1 MPMKTRLYNFNKWW
15 FTGFTQAD
23 GGFVVN
29 FDSRKQGNLP
39 YYPRPSFVVTQNI
52 REEQMMIEL
61 HKYLGVGKLYYS
73 RNEISIVVRSL
84 DDITNTIIPHF
95 DNHPLRGHKLN
106 SYLVFKEVVVMM
118 NNGKHLS
125 PEGFLQILE
134 LCYFTN
140 HTTQRTLETKQ
151 AILEK
156 IQNKFG
162 FVQFEPIIESTLNK
176 PNSSPI
182 NTDYMVGLV
191 DGDGS
196 FNFGFKSTRRR
207 IVPNF
212 TIVQGIEDRSVLE
225 DVQSYLNCGK
235 VYDLQS
241 QTSRYQV
248 ENVTDLVE
256 KVLPEFKEN
265 VFNTAKKDYFN
276 NVVEAWLILANQGIK
291 EDKDF
296 IKVVELV
303 YNMNL
308 DGKSRKQSKEDY
320 LKQFVK
326 DSFSPLY
333 GIRIFL

>member
-1 MPMKTRLYNFNKWW
+1 MANRFY
-15 FTGFTQAD
+15 D

-29 FDSRKQGNLP
+29 FDARKQGNLP
-39 YYPRPSFVVTQNI
+39 YYPRPSFVLTQNI

-61 HKYLGVGKLYYS
+61 HGVGKLYYS
-73 RNEISIVVRSL
+73 RNEINIVVRSQ
-84 DDITNTIIPHF
+84 DDITNVIIPHF
-95 DNHPLRGHKLN
+95 DNYSLRGHKLS
-106 SYLVFKEVVVMM
+106 SYFLFKEVVLMM

-125 PEGFLQILE
+125 PFLQILE

-140 HTTQRTLETKQ
+140 HTTRRTLDTKK
-151 AILEK
+151 AILDK
-156 IQNKFG
+156 IYNKFG
-162 FVQFEPIIESTLNK
+162 FVQFEPIIESNLSK
-176 PNSSPI
+176 PNSNPI
-182 NTDYMVGLV
+182 NNDYMVGLV

-212 TIVQGIEDRSVLE
+212 TIVQGVEDRSVLE
-225 DVQSYLNCGK
+225 DVQSYLDCGK

-265 VFNTAKKDYFN
+265 KFNTTKKDYFN

-291 EDKDF
+291 EDNDLM
-296 IKVVELV
+296 KVVELV

-308 DGKSRKQSKEDY
+308 DGKSRKQSKEEY
-320 LKQFVK
+320 LKKFVK
-326 DSFSPLY
+326 DITPL
-333 GIRIFL
+333 L

>member
-1 MPMKTRLYNFNKWW
+1 MKTRLFNFTKWW
-15 FTGFTQAD
+15 LTGFTQAD

-29 FDSRKQGNLP
+29 FDARKQGNLP
-39 YYPRPSFVVTQNI
+39 YYPRPSFVLTQNI

-61 HKYLGVGKLYYS
+61 HGVGKLYYS
-73 RNEISIVVRSL
+73 RNEINIVVRSQ
-84 DDITNTIIPHF
+84 DDITNVIIPHF
-95 DNHPLRGHKLN
+95 DNYSLRGHKLS
-106 SYLVFKEVVVMM
+106 SYFIFKEVVLMM

-140 HTTQRTLETKQ
+140 HTTRRTLDTKK
-151 AILEK
+151 AILDK
-156 IQNKFG
+156 IYNKFG
-162 FVQFEPIIESTLNK
+162 FVQFEPIIESNLSK
-176 PNSSPI
+176 PNSNPI
-182 NTDYMVGLV
+182 NNDYMVGLV

-212 TIVQGIEDRSVLE
+212 TIVQGVEDRSVLE
-225 DVQSYLNCGK
+225 DVQSYLDCGK

-265 VFNTAKKDYFN
+265 KFNTTKKDYFN

-291 EDKDF
+291 EDNDLM
-296 IKVVELV
+296 KVVELV

-308 DGKSRKQSKEDY
+308 DGKSRKQSKEEY
-320 LKQFVK
+320 LKKFVK
-326 DSFSPLY
+326 DITPL
-333 GIRIFL
+333 L

>member
-1 MPMKTRLYNFNKWW
+1 MANRFY
-15 FTGFTQAD
+15 D

-29 FDSRKQGNLP
+29 FDARKQGNLP
-39 YYPRPSFVVTQNI
+39 YYPRPSFVLTQNI

-61 HKYLGVGKLYYS
+61 HGVGKLYYS
-73 RNEISIVVRSL
+73 RNEINIVVRSQ
-84 DDITNTIIPHF
+84 DDITNVIIPHF
-95 DNHPLRGHKLN
+95 DNYSLRGHKLS
-106 SYLVFKEVVVMM
+106 SYFIFKEVVLMM

-125 PEGFLQILE
+125 PFLQILE

-140 HTTQRTLETKQ
+140 HTTRRTLDTKK
-151 AILEK
+151 AILDK
-156 IQNKFG
+156 ISNKFG
-162 FVQFEPIIESTLNK
+162 FVQFEPIIESNLSK
-176 PNSSPI
+176 PNSNPI
-182 NTDYMVGLV
+182 NNDYMVGLV

-212 TIVQGIEDRSVLE
+212 TIVQGVEDRSVLE
-225 DVQSYLNCGK
+225 DVQSYLDCGK

-265 VFNTAKKDYFN
+265 KFNTTKKDYFN

-291 EDKDF
+291 EDNDLM
-296 IKVVELV
+296 KVVELV

-308 DGKSRKQSKEDY
+308 DGKSRKQSKEEY
-320 LKQFVK
+320 LKKFVK
-326 DSFSPLY
+326 DITPL
-333 GIRIFL
+333 L

>member
-1 MPMKTRLYNFNKWW
+1 MNTRLFNFTKWW
-15 FTGFTQAD
+15 LTGFTQAD

-29 FDSRKQGNLP
+29 FDSRKQGSLP
-39 YYPRPSFVVTQNI
+39 YYPRPSFVLTQNI
-52 REEQMMIEL
+52 REKEMMIQL
-61 HKYLGVGKLYYS
+61 HKYLGVGTLSYS
-73 RNEISIVVRSL
+73 RNEINIVVRSL
-84 DDITNTIIPHF
+84 NDITNVIIPHF
-95 DNHPLRGHKLN
+95 DNHPLRGHKL
-106 SYLVFKEVVVMM
+106 SCYLVFKEVVLMM
-118 NNGKHLS
+118 NSGKHLG

-140 HTTQRTLETKQ
+140 HTTRRTLETKQ
-151 AILEK
+151 TILDK

-162 FVQFEPIIESTLNK
+162 FVQFEPILEINLNK
-176 PNSSPI
+176 PNTSPI

-225 DVQSYLNCGK
+225 DVQSYFNCGK

-241 QTSRYQV
+241 QTSRYQI
-248 ENVTDLVE
+248 ENITDLVD
-256 KVLPEFKEN
+256 KVLPDFKEN
-265 VFNTAKKDYFN
+265 LFNTTKKDYFD
-276 NVVEAWLILANQGIK
+276 NVVQAWLILAKQGIK
-291 EDKDF
+291 EDKDL

-308 DGKSRKQSKEDY
+308 DGESRKQSKDNY

-326 DSFSPLY
+326 DIYSPLQK
-333 GIRIFL
+333 

>member
-1 MPMKTRLYNFNKWW
+1 MNTRKFNFNKWW
-15 FTGFTQAD
+15 LTGFTQAD

-29 FDSRKQGNLP
+29 FDSRKEGNLP
-39 YYPRPSFVVTQNI
+39 YYPRPSFVLTQNI

-73 RNEISIVVRSL
+73 RNEINIVIRSL
-84 DDITNTIIPHF
+84 EDINNIMIPHF
-95 DNHPLRGHKLN
+95 DNHPLRGHKLS
-106 SYLVFKEVVVMM
+106 SYLIFKQVVLMI
-118 NNGKHLS
+118 NEGKHLS
-125 PEGFLQILE
+125 PRETRGFLQILE
-134 LCYFTN
+134 LCYFAN
-140 HTTQRTLETKQ
+140 HTTRRNLDTKQ
-151 AILEK
+151 IILDK
-156 IQNKFG
+156 IYNKFG
-162 FVQFEPIIESTLNK
+162 FVQFEPIIESNLSK
-176 PNSSPI
+176 PASSPI

-248 ENVTDLVE
+248 ENVSDLVE

-265 VFNTAKKDYFN
+265 VFNTTKQDYFN
-276 NVVEAWLILANQGIK
+276 NVVEAWLILAKQGIK
-291 EDKDF
+291 EDKDL

-308 DGKSRKQSKEDY
+308 DGKSRKQTKEDY

-326 DSFSPLY
+326 SPAPYKIL
-333 GIRIFL
+333 

>member
-1 MPMKTRLYNFNKWW
+1 MNTQLYNFTKWW
-15 FTGFTQAD
+15 LTGFTQAD

-39 YYPRPSFVVTQNI
+39 YYPRPSFVLTQNI
-52 REEQMMIEL
+52 QEEQMMIQL

-73 RNEISIVVRSL
+73 RNEINIVIRSQ
-84 DDITNTIIPHF
+84 DDITNVIIPHF
-95 DNHPLRGHKLN
+95 DNHPLRGHKLT
-106 SYLVFKEVVVMM
+106 SYLIFKEVVLMI

-125 PEGFLQILE
+125 PEGFLQIIE
-134 LCYFTN
+134 LCYFAN
-140 HTTQRTLETKQ
+140 HTTRRTLETKQ
-151 AILEK
+151 TILEK
-156 IQNKFG
+156 IYSKFG
-162 FVQFEPIIESTLNK
+162 FIEFEPIIESNLAK

-225 DVQSYLNCGK
+225 DVQSYLDCGK

-241 QTSRYQV
+241 QASRYQV
-248 ENVTDLVE
+248 ENVTDLVG

-265 VFNTAKKDYFN
+265 LFTTTKKDYFY
-276 NVVEAWLILANQGIK
+276 NVVEAWLILAKQGIK
-291 EDKDF
+291 DDKNL

-326 DSFSPLY
+326 DIYSSPPFGRHY
-333 GIRIFL
+333 KDS

>member
-1 MPMKTRLYNFNKWW
+1 MVANRFY
-15 FTGFTQAD
+15 D

-29 FDSRKQGNLP
+29 FDARKQGNLP
-39 YYPRPSFVVTQNI
+39 YYPRPSFVLTQNI

-61 HKYLGVGKLYYS
+61 HGVGKLYYS
-73 RNEISIVVRSL
+73 RNEINIVVRSQ
-84 DDITNTIIPHF
+84 DDITNVIIPHF
-95 DNHPLRGHKLN
+95 DNYSLRGHKLS
-106 SYLVFKEVVVMM
+106 SYFIFKEVVLMM

-125 PEGFLQILE
+125 PFLQILE

-140 HTTQRTLETKQ
+140 HTTRRTLDTKK
-151 AILEK
+151 AILDK
-156 IQNKFG
+156 IYNKFG
-162 FVQFEPIIESTLNK
+162 FVQFEPIIESNLSK
-176 PNSSPI
+176 PNSNPI
-182 NTDYMVGLV
+182 NNDYMVGLV

-212 TIVQGIEDRSVLE
+212 TIVQGVEDRSVLE
-225 DVQSYLNCGK
+225 DVQSYLDCGK

-265 VFNTAKKDYFN
+265 KFNTTKKDYFN

-291 EDKDF
+291 EDNDLM
-296 IKVVELV
+296 KVVELV

-308 DGKSRKQSKEDY
+308 DGKSRKQSKEEY
-320 LKQFVK
+320 LKKFVK
-326 DSFSPLY
+326 DITPL
-333 GIRIFL
+333 L

>member
-1 MPMKTRLYNFNKWW
+1 MKTRLFNFTKWW
-15 FTGFTQAD
+15 LTGFTQAD

-29 FDSRKQGNLP
+29 FDARKQGNLP
-39 YYPRPSFVVTQNI
+39 YYPRPSFVLTQNI

-61 HKYLGVGKLYYS
+61 HGVGKLYYS
-73 RNEISIVVRSL
+73 RNEINIVVRSQ
-84 DDITNTIIPHF
+84 DDITNVIIPHF
-95 DNHPLRGHKLN
+95 DNYSLRGHKLS
-106 SYLVFKEVVVMM
+106 SYFIFKEVVLMM

-125 PEGFLQILE
+125 PFLQILE

-140 HTTQRTLETKQ
+140 HTTRRTLDTKK
-151 AILEK
+151 AILDK
-156 IQNKFG
+156 ISNKFG
-162 FVQFEPIIESTLNK
+162 FVQFEPIIESNLSK
-176 PNSSPI
+176 PNSNPI
-182 NTDYMVGLV
+182 NNDYMVGLV

-212 TIVQGIEDRSVLE
+212 TIVQGVEDRSVLE
-225 DVQSYLNCGK
+225 DVQSYLDCGK

-265 VFNTAKKDYFN
+265 KFNTTKKDYFN

-291 EDKDF
+291 EDNDLM
-296 IKVVELV
+296 KVVELV

-308 DGKSRKQSKEDY
+308 DGKSRKQSKEEY
-320 LKQFVK
+320 LKKFVK
-326 DSFSPLY
+326 DITPL
-333 GIRIFL
+333 L